1 MRLTPGN
8 LSGGSHDEWVI
19 LMDDEDNYEDDGDD
33 ERGGK
38 MVLSNKQAK
47 NFFLEHLVS
56 MRRSLV
62 ISDP

>member
-1 MRLTPGN
+1 
-8 LSGGSHDEWVI
+8 
-19 LMDDEDNYEDDGDD
+19 MDDEDNYEDDGDD